1 MFIAGFSDDG
11 LIMKS
16 TFEDDDSPLASA
28 AAAAEAACDV
38 DAMIVVV
45 GDNIAKMCCFSS
57 GSSWSGAVFAITEC
71 YQIPVTPVSL
81 NLSLPCYCRCVSAL
95 GQFADSVSCKIQR
108 GRLAEMET
116 SNYSHVQK

>member
-28 AAAAEAACDV
+28 AAEACDV

-57 GSSWSGAVFAITEC
+57 GSSRSGGEVFPD
-71 YQIPVTPVSL
+71 Y
-81 NLSLPCYCRCVSAL
+81 
-95 GQFADSVSCKIQR
+95 
-108 GRLAEMET
+108 
-116 SNYSHVQK
+116 